1 MLPISITMF
10 LAAAAGS
17 RLSTR
22 FTVRGIVRTGLTTT
36 AIAILIL
43 IATIDPELNDAG
55 FAIAMAILGVGMGLI
70 ASQLGNVVQSSVDT
84 SGRGEAGGLQYTGQQ
99 LGSSL
104 GVALIGAIVLTGLT
118 SAFVTTVQSDQ
129 RISAEVSAQ
138 VGVAV
143 ENGIDFVSDN
153 QVQAAAEK
161 AGLDQPTTAAL
172 VDDYAKAQ
180 LGSLKVGLLTA
191 ALLALLAL
199 MSTRELPHDPPTGR
213 RTEEEDPEL
222 SSSSA

>member
-1 MLPISITMF
+1 ML

-22 FTVRGIVRTGLTTT
+22 FTARGIVRTGLTTT

-70 ASQLGNVVQSSVDT
+70 ASQLGNVVQSSVDA

-118 SAFVTTVQSDQ
+118 SAFVTTIQSDQ
-129 RISAEVSAQ
+129 RISAEVPPRWASQSRVVSTASRGHHGRPGGGLQQGTARLAQ
-138 VGVAV
+138 GRP
-143 ENGIDFVSDN
+143 
-153 QVQAAAEK
+153 
-161 AGLDQPTTAAL
+161 AGRGPAC
-172 VDDYAKAQ
+172 KF
-180 LGSLKVGLLTA
+180 
-191 ALLALLAL
+191 AL
-199 MSTRELPHDPPTGR
+199 MSTRGSRQTPRPGAAR
-213 RTEEEDPEL
+213 RRR
-222 SSSSA
+222 